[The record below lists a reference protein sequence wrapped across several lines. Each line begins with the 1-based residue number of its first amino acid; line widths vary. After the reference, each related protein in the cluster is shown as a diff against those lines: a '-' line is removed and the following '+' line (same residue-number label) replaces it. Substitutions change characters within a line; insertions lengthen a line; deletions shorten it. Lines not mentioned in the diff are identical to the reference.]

1 MEETL
6 EELVARCGRMDK
18 AEEETVKRRWLEL
31 VPPDIWDMAPEEVVV
46 KTAVML
52 NRNGELRP
60 FDEPIPLET
69 IDQIRNYLWDIT
81 GMI

>member
-6 EELVARCGRMDK
+6 EMLVVWCGRMDK
-18 AEEETVKRRWLEL
+18 EEEETVKRRWLEL
-31 VPPDIWDMAPEEVVV
+31 SPPEIWQMTPEAVV
-46 KTAVML
+46 KTALML

-60 FDEPIPLET
+60 FDELIPLET

>member
-6 EELVARCGRMDK
+6 EMLVVRCGRMDK
-18 AEEETVKRRWLEL
+18 EEEAVKRRWLEL
-31 VPPDIWDMAPEEVVV
+31 SPPEIWQMTPEEVV
-46 KTAVML
+46 KTALML

-60 FDEPIPLET
+60 FDELIPLET

>member
-1 MEETL
+1 MEERL

-18 AEEETVKRRWLEL
+18 AEEEAVKRRWLEL
-31 VPPDIWDMAPEEVVV
+31 VPPEIWQMTPEEVV

-60 FDEPIPLET
+60 FDELIPLEK
-69 IDQIRNYLWDIT
+69 IDQIRNYLLDIT
-81 GMI
+81 GII

>member
-6 EELVARCGRMDK
+6 EMLVVRCGRMDK
-18 AEEETVKRRWLEL
+18 AEEEAVKRRWLEL
-31 VPPDIWDMAPEEVVV
+31 SPPEIWQMTPEEVV
-46 KTAVML
+46 KTALML

-60 FDEPIPLET
+60 FDELIPLET

>member
-1 MEETL
+1 MEESL
-6 EELVARCGRMDK
+6 EMMAMRCGQMDK
-18 AEEETVKRRWLEL
+18 AEEEAVKRRWPEL
-31 VPPDIWDMAPEEVVV
+31 VPPEIWQMTPEEVV

-60 FDEPIPLET
+60 FDELIPLEK

-81 GMI
+81 GII

>member
-1 MEETL
+1 MEERL
-6 EELVARCGRMDK
+6 EELVARCGRMAK
-18 AEEETVKRRWLEL
+18 AEEEAVKKQWLEL
-31 VPPDIWDMAPEEVVV
+31 SPPKIWDMTPEEVV
-46 KTAVML
+46 KTALML

-60 FDEPIPLET
+60 FDELIPLET

>member
-1 MEETL
+1 MEESL
-6 EELVARCGRMDK
+6 EMLLMRCGRMDK
-18 AEEETVKRRWLEL
+18 AEEEAVKRRWLEL
-31 VPPDIWDMAPEEVVV
+31 SPPEIWVMTPEEVV

-60 FDEPIPLET
+60 FDELIPLEKC
-69 IDQIRNYLWDIT
+69 DQIRNYLWDIT

>member
-6 EELVARCGRMDK
+6 GMLVVRCGRMDK
-18 AEEETVKRRWLEL
+18 EEEEAVKRRWLEL
-31 VPPDIWDMAPEEVVV
+31 SPPEIWQMTPEEAV
-46 KTAVML
+46 KTARML

-60 FDEPIPLET
+60 FDELIPLET
-69 IDQIRNYLWDIT
+69 TEQIRNYLWDIT

>member
-31 VPPDIWDMAPEEVVV
+31 VPPDIWDMAPEEVV

-60 FDEPIPLET
+60 FDELIPLET